1 MRNVIAE
8 LTCKCPKC
16 KNGKIFN
23 NRGNLLLLNIPK
35 MNDKCPVCNYKFERE
50 TGFFFGAM
58 FVSYGLAVAQMI
70 ASLVVFWYF
79 IDLSPLRVF
88 AIIATIA
95 VLLGTINF
103 KLSRSIWIYIFYKDK
118 A

>member
-1 MRNVIAE
+1 MRNVIAA

-35 MNDKCPVCNYKFERE
+35 MNDKCPVCSYKFERE

-118 A
+118 V

>member
-1 MRNVIAE
+1 MPNVIAA

>member
-1 MRNVIAE
+1 MLNVIAA

-118 A
+118 V

>member
-1 MRNVIAE
+1 MRNVIAA

>member
-1 MRNVIAE
+1 
-8 LTCKCPKC
+8 
-16 KNGKIFN
+16 
-23 NRGNLLLLNIPK
+23 

-118 A
+118 V

>member
-1 MRNVIAE
+1 MRNVIAA

-16 KNGKIFN
+16 INGKIFS

-118 A
+118 V